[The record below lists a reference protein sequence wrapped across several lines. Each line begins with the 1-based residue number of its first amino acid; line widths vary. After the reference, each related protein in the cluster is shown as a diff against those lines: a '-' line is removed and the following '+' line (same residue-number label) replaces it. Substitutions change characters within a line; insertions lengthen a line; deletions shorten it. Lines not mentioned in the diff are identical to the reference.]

1 MRRHSPAELI
11 VGSVQL
17 GLAYGA
23 ANRTGKPSRETALGL
38 VRGAADA
45 SITASVTARGRRV
58 RTITKFSPLTELK
71 PEAPQAA
78 VLAYLDRSIRAF
90 GQANAADLCLGYVRD
105 QDWIDGVVVGMETK
119 AQLEANPLLGASTTL
134 GQADCAVLVALP
146 PTRARAIARSRP
158 MAPR

>member
-1 MRRHSPAELI
+1 MRRRSPAEPI

-23 ANRTGKPSRETALGL
+23 ANRTGKPSRESALRL

-45 SITASVTARGRRV
+45 SVTASVTAGGRRA
-58 RTITKFSPLTELK
+58 RTITKLSPLTELK
-71 PEAPQAA
+71 PEAPRAA
-78 VLAYLDRSIRAF
+78 VLPYRSIRVI
-90 GQANAADLCLGYVRD
+90 GRANAVAYVRD
-105 QDWIDGVVVGMETK
+105 QDWIDGVVVGMETD
-119 AQLEANPLLGASTTL
+119 ANPLLGASTPL
-134 GQADCAVLVALP
+134 GQADCAALVALP

>member
-45 SITASVTARGRRV
+45 SITASVTAGSRRV
-58 RTITKFSPLTELK
+58 RTKLSSLTELK
-71 PEAPQAA
+71 PDAPRAA
-78 VLAYLDRSIRAF
+78 VLPYRSIRVI
-90 GQANAADLCLGYVRD
+90 GRADAVAYVRD
-105 QDWIDGVVVGMETK
+105 HDWIDGVVVGMETK